1 MLSIWSIAYVTYKK
15 CTPFQAVKREPFVL
29 TKTPTSTFGQTKVL
43 STSKVFDKK
52 TISSVI
58 LNAKRKFDETNLDD
72 DLCSKQSEKKLAG
85 IDHELSQY
93 ANYSRDRKSF
103 CSLPTSSSSS
113 SSSSSDQSQE
123 TESQYFSSSNKS
135 KFSIKSP
142 ILNRVTFNVI
152 IYVIVWLHR
161 MEI

>member
-113 SSSSSDQSQE
+113 SSSNLLAP
-123 TESQYFSSSNKS
+123 FGFKN
-135 KFSIKSP
+135 
-142 ILNRVTFNVI
+142 
-152 IYVIVWLHR
+152 
-161 MEI
+161 